1 MRIGARLALFGLGN
15 AALAVGIA
23 CSDRPAPRGDA
34 PSAGVAGG
42 SAAAFEH
49 FESTAGKF
57 AMEFPASWRGS
68 YTASEKNDTTA
79 GARFAVE
86 FRFKPDPAW
95 KVEPR
100 TLLVLRIFPKPVW
113 ERIAARPGPPIAA
126 KVAER
131 GDDVF
136 AVSFPSSNPYKP
148 GTAAA
153 ARFDELVLA
162 VMQPKEPL
170 RFTPR

>member
-1 MRIGARLALFGLGN
+1 MMAQTRISR
-15 AALAVGIA
+15 IA
-23 CSDRPAPRGDA
+23 CAPGCGRDA
-34 PSAGVAGG
+34 PHAAG
-42 SAAAFEH
+42 SDC
-49 FESTAGKF
+49 
-57 AMEFPASWRGS
+57 R
-68 YTASEKNDTTA
+68 
-79 GARFAVE
+79 R
-86 FRFKPDPAW
+86 
-95 KVEPR
+95 
-100 TLLVLRIFPKPVW
+100 L
-113 ERIAARPGPPIAA
+113 
-126 KVAER
+126 AER